1 MSTIAGKM
9 KRSDSPSFNNWT
21 YFYPVLK
28 VEEEK
33 LCIFFFFL
41 LLVDYLGDGILSKK
55 RVLNVFKFRQ
65 DISSSIVSRHEST
78 MTLSR
83 LYKRIILNKINC
95 SSGKKKKVS

>member
-21 YFYPVLK
+21 YFYPPLK

-33 LCIFFFFL
+33 LCIFLFFL

-65 DISSSIVSRHEST
+65 DISSSIVSRHELT

-83 LYKRIILNKINC
+83 LYKWIILNKINR